1 MKQNLTLALDAD
13 LLKAARK
20 VALDR
25 ETSVNQLVRDYL
37 TQITQEAEEPHKKA
51 AAELRKMFRASKA
64 RIGGATW
71 TREELYDRSRY

>member
-1 MKQNLTLALDAD
+1 MKQNLTLTLDSN

-37 TQITQEAEEPHKKA
+37 TQLTEQAEEPHKKA
-51 AAELRKMFRASKA
+51 AAEFRKAARASKA
-64 RIGGATW
+64 RIGGASW
-71 TREELYDRSRY
+71 TREELYDRSL